1 MAFIKYKDP
10 VTNEWKKTAQALQ
23 VLYSD
28 CPIGR
33 SNRIY

>member
-1 MAFIKYKDP
+1 MANINYKDP
-10 VTNEWKKTAQALQ
+10 TTGEWKTTNKVLQ

-33 SNRIY
+33 SNRIH